1 MKVLTNLTQAIE
13 LLQQN
18 EEYYSELFDLL
29 SETDKKVDYW
39 LHYIE
44 NETVPVTQAYK
55 IIKEVKR
62 LRGLRRLYKDELSLM
77 KIFKDNEQKLG
88 NASNRRILLT
98 QVQKTNNKQQNAQY
112 NYEAYTEEE
121 INELL
126 GIKKEAE
133 DEKQD
138 NITTCL

>member
-1 MKVLTNLTQAIE
+1 MKVLDNLKQAID

-18 EEYYSELFDLL
+18 EDYYSELYNLQ
-29 SETDKKVDYW
+29 SVTDKKIDFW

-44 NETVPVTQAYK
+44 LNNVPVTQAYK

-62 LRGLRRLYKDELSLM
+62 LREQRRTIKNELELM

-98 QVQKTNNKQQNAQY
+98 QVSRTDNKQQNAKY
-112 NYEAYTEEE
+112 SYDAYSEDEMNE
-121 INELL
+121 IL
-126 GIKKEAE
+126 GIKKEVE
-133 DEKQD
+133 NE
-138 NITTCL
+138 N

>member
-126 GIKKEAE
+126 GIKKEVE